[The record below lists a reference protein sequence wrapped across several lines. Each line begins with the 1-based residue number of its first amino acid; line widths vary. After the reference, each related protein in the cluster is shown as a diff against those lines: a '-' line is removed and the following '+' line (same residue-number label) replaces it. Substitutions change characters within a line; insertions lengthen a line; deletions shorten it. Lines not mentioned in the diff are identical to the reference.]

1 MASTGRF
8 LSLLMHSRTQT
19 HVYHL
24 DTNSYALHKALET
37 YYTSIVPLIDKYAE
51 TYKGKYG
58 KINRMTPMLKIDR
71 NPSNVLP
78 YFAKLL
84 KTLSSLKLSRTPAL
98 RNIYDEIQ
106 SLILTTVY
114 KVRNLK

>member
-1 MASTGRF
+1 MSSTGRF
-8 LSLLMHSRTQT
+8 LSLLMHSRTQA

-58 KINRMTPMLKIDR
+58 KINRMTPMIKIDR

-78 YFAKLL
+78 YLTKLL
-84 KTLSSLKLSRTPAL
+84 KTISALKLSRNPTL
-98 RNIYDEIQ
+98 TNIYEEIS
-106 SLILTTVY
+106 SLILTTIY

>member
-1 MASTGRF
+1 
-8 LSLLMHSRTQT
+8 
-19 HVYHL
+19 
-24 DTNSYALHKALET
+24 
-37 YYTSIVPLIDKYAE
+37 
-51 TYKGKYG
+51 
-58 KINRMTPMLKIDR
+58 MTPMLKIDR

-78 YFAKLL
+78 YFTKLL
-84 KTLSSLKLSRTPAL
+84 KTLSGLKLSRTPVL